1 MRDRENRGQEG
12 YRKPK
17 REGWE
22 VGETGG
28 NYECFIFC

>member
-1 MRDRENRGQEG
+1 MRDRVNRGREG

-22 VGETGG
+22 VGEIGG
-28 NYECFIFC
+28 KL